1 MLEYIRNLN
10 ITGMEIGLLVL
21 FFAACFLCGMLG
33 VGIGRLVGKI
43 RERRSRKDA
52 VRRSKAVISGQVVE
66 QLAPLFPDFPCS
78 VRDAKFLGQ
87 PIDYVAFVSDKKTG
101 LIDEVLFIEV
111 KTGGSN
117 LSAREK
123 SLKKA
128 VQQGRVRYVEWRGLN

>member
-1 MLEYIRNLN
+1 MLEYIRNLD
-10 ITGMEIGLLVL
+10 ISGIDVGLIAL
-21 FFAACFLCGMLG
+21 FFAACLVCGLLG
-33 VGIGRLVGKI
+33 VGIGRLMGRLKEGK
-43 RERRSRKDA
+43 SRKDA

-66 QLAPLFPDFPCS
+66 QLAPLFPDFPCDLHD
-78 VRDAKFLGQ
+78 VKFLGQ

-111 KTGGSN
+111 KTGGST

-128 VQQGRVRYVEWRGLN
+128 VQQGCVRYVEWRG

>member
-66 QLAPLFPDFPCS
+66 QLAPLFPDFPCNL
-78 VRDAKFLGQ
+78 RDAKFLGQ
-87 PIDYVAFVSDKKTG
+87 PIDYVAFVSDQKTG

-111 KTGGSN
+111 KTGGST
-117 LSAREK
+117 LSSREK

-128 VQQGRVRYVEWRGLN
+128 IQKGRVRYVEWRG

>member
-1 MLEYIRNLN
+1 MLEYIRNLD
-10 ITGMEIGLLVL
+10 ISGMDMGLIAL
-21 FFAACFLCGMLG
+21 FFAACLVSGMLG

-43 RERRSRKDA
+43 KEGRSRKDA

-66 QLAPLFPDFPCS
+66 QLAPLLPNFPCTLKA
-78 VRDAKFLGQ
+78 AKFLGQ

-111 KTGGSN
+111 KTGGSP

-128 VQQGRVRYVEWRGLN
+128 VQQGRVRYVEWRG

>member
-33 VGIGRLVGKI
+33 
-43 RERRSRKDA
+43 SRKDA

-87 PIDYVAFVSDKKTG
+87 PIDYVAFVSDPKTG

-111 KTGGSN
+111 KTGGST
-117 LSAREK
+117 LSPREK

-128 VQQGRVRYVEWRGLN
+128 VKQGRVRYVEWRGVI